1 MESIL
6 ALTGLA
12 LTSVFSFGAALL
24 LGWMTLAGL
33 LHLLPASAPGLR
45 IVPPVRTSAHA
56 AVLPARNRRAR
67 VIVTE
72 TKNRSGKMYTVRTA

>member
-12 LTSVFSFGAALL
+12 LTSAFSFGVALL

-33 LHLLPASAPGLR
+33 LHLLPASTPGLR
-45 IVPPVRTSAHA
+45 IVPPVRTSAHVA
-56 AVLPARNRRAR
+56 ALPARNRRAR

-72 TKNRSGKMYTVRTA
+72 TKNRSRKMYTVRTA